1 LVKWSLILGKR
12 IKTLLL
18 DVIHQQL
25 MMMMMMMMMLN
36 LNVSGIWGGKLPY

>member
-1 LVKWSLILGKR
+1 MLYMCPCSH
-12 IKTLLL
+12 

-25 MMMMMMMMMLN
+25 MMMVMVVMMMMMMMMMLN